1 MELHKL
7 RYFLVAACAAV
18 ALATAS
24 GLHAQDGNIV
34 KIGLIL
40 PMTGQQQ
47 STGKQEAAAA
57 KLFMSQNG
65 DMVAGK
71 KVKLI
76 IKDDGAVPDNTKRI
90 AQDLIVNDKVTF
102 LAGFGVTPAAMAV
115 APLATEA
122 KTPEIVTAAGTSII
136 TEKSPYIARTSF
148 TLAQSTVPMADWA
161 AQNGIKKVVS
171 MVSDYAPGAD
181 AAKSFAAEFTAKGG
195 QIIDAITFP
204 LANPDFA
211 PFLQKAADDK
221 PDAVFVFVPS
231 GQGGT
236 FVKQF
241 VEKGLDKAGI
251 KIIGP
256 GDVTDDDLINGMG
269 DAVIGTV
276 TAHFY
281 SADHDSSVNKA
292 FVAAFKKANDGLRPN
307 FMAVSAYDGMHLI
320 YETLKKTGGKT
331 DGDSLI
337 AAAKGMAWESPRG
350 PISIDPDTRDIIQNV
365 YIRKVERKNSELYN
379 VEFATFPAV
388 KDPIKAAEA
397 K

>member
-1 MELHKL
+1 MRRWL
-7 RYFLVAACAAV
+7 FLGAACAAAA
-18 ALATAS
+18 ALGIAGGAQ
-24 GLHAQDGNIV
+24 AQDV
-34 KIGLIL
+34 KIGFIL

-47 STGKQEAAAA
+47 STGRQEAAAA
-57 KLFMSQNG
+57 KLYMAQHG
-65 DMVAGK
+65 ATVARK
-71 KVKLI
+71 KIELI
-76 IKDDGAVPDNTKRI
+76 VKDDGAVPDNTKRI

-102 LAGFGVTPAAMAV
+102 LAGFGVTPAALAV
-115 APLATEA
+115 APLASEG

-181 AAKSFAAEFTAKGG
+181 AEKSFKDEFTKKGG
-195 QIIDAITFP
+195 QVLDSIRFP

-211 PFLQKAADDK
+211 PFLQRAADQK
-221 PDAVFVFVPS
+221 PDAIFVFVPS
-231 GQGGT
+231 GQGGI

-241 VEKGLDKAGI
+241 VERGLDNAGI

-256 GDVTDDDLINGMG
+256 GDVTDDDLLNGMG
-269 DAVIGTV
+269 DAVVGTI

-281 SADHDSSVNKA
+281 SADHDSPANKA
-292 FVAAFKKANDGLRPN
+292 FVAAFKAANNGMRPN

-320 YETLKKTGGKT
+320 YEALNKAGKT

-350 PISIDPDTRDIIQNV
+350 PVSIDPETRDIVQNV
-365 YIRKVERKNSELYN
+365 YIRKVEKKNGELYN
-379 VEFATFPAV
+379 VEFATFPNI
-388 KDPIKAAEA
+388 KDPIKAAVA

>member
-1 MELHKL
+1 MK
-7 RYFLVAACAAV
+7 RRIFLAATCAAV
-18 ALATAS
+18 LAAA
-24 GLHAQDGNIV
+24 GGAGAQDSNSV
-34 KIGLIL
+34 KIGFIL

-47 STGKQEAAAA
+47 STGRQEAAAI
-57 KLFMSQNG
+57 KLYMAQHG
-65 DMVAGK
+65 DAVAGK
-71 KVKLI
+71 KIELI

-90 AQDLIVNDKVTF
+90 AQDMIVNDKVTF
-102 LAGFGVTPAAMAV
+102 VAGFGITPAAMAV
-115 APLATEA
+115 APLSVEA
-122 KTPEIVTAAGTSII
+122 KMPEIVTAAGTSII

-148 TLAQSTVPMADWA
+148 TLAQSTVPMADWS
-161 AQNGIKKVVS
+161 AQNGIKKVVT

-181 AAKSFAAEFTAKGG
+181 AEKSFVAEFTAKGG
-195 QIIDAITFP
+195 QVIESIRFP
-204 LANPDFA
+204 LANPDFS

-231 GQGGT
+231 GQGGA

-256 GDVTDDDLINGMG
+256 GDVTDDDLVNGMG
-269 DAVIGTV
+269 DAIVGTI

-281 SADHDSSVNKA
+281 SADHPSAANKA
-292 FVAAFKKANDGLRPN
+292 FVAAFKKANDGMRPN
-307 FMAVSAYDGMHLI
+307 FMAVSAYDGMNLM
-320 YETLKKTGGKT
+320 YEMLKKSGGKT

-337 AAAKGMAWESPRG
+337 AAAKGLAWESPRG

-365 YIRKVERKNSELYN
+365 YIRKVERKNGELYN

-388 KDPIKAAEA
+388 KDPIKAAE
-397 K
+397 KK